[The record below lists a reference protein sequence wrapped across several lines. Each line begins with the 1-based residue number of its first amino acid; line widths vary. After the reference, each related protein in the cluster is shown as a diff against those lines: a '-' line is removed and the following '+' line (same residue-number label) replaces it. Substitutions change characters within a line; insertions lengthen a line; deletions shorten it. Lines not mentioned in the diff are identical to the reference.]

1 MANERVS
8 DGNIDTGFLVTAWN
22 VVTETVVHGYSLP
35 MWDPTGAVTAGE
47 RH

>member
-22 VVTETVVHGYSLP
+22 VVTETVVQGTLCP
-35 MWDPTGAVTAGE
+35 CGTPQE
-47 RH
+47 Q